1 MALEGPK
8 GAGADLFGPD
18 AAEDEGIFA
27 DINITPFTDVI
38 LVLLIIFMVSSSAMV
53 DAARQ
58 GRLEVS
64 LPQAGHATQGPTPTE
79 PLVIGMAHDGRLF
92 VRGHFVGPEELGE
105 LLAQT
110 HAQQPQTVVI
120 VDADGTL
127 PHRRVVEIID
137 RVRAAGFE
145 VVGIGAEDGG

>member
-1 MALEGPK
+1 MALDGPQDV
-8 GAGADLFGPD
+8 DLFGSD
-18 AAEDEGIFA
+18 AEAEEEIFS

-53 DAARQ
+53 DAAQ
-58 GRLEVS
+58 KGRLEVS

-79 PLVIGMAHDGRLF
+79 PLVIGMAADGRLF
-92 VRGHFVGPEELGE
+92 VRGRFVDAEQLGE
-105 LLAQT
+105 LLSQT
-110 HAQQPQTVVI
+110 HQQAPQTPVI

-127 PHRRVVEIID
+127 PHRRVVQIID
-137 RVRAAGFE
+137 RVRAAGFQ